1 MDQNR
6 SKLID
11 LFIGNISNAILHR
24 ILENAID
31 NKDIANKYIKE
42 SKNSWDIAKRYR
54 EKINPVSTYLPDK
67 DMNYIKQKITNKVR
81 AELLIRISKGYEN
94 IDLNL
99 VEESIDKALREIK
112 IIK

>member
-11 LFIGNISNAILHR
+11 LFIGNMSNAILHK

-42 SKNSWDIAKRYR
+42 SKNSWDIAKKYR

-67 DMNYIKQKITNKVR
+67 DIDYIKQKINNKVR
-81 AELLIRISKGYEN
+81 AELFIRISKGYEN
-94 IDLNL
+94 IDLNI
-99 VEESIDKALREIK
+99 VEEFIGKALQEMK
-112 IIK
+112 IIG